1 MKNNFYLENSKF
13 LIVFCF
19 GLLVLPFISAVE
31 AHPGR
36 TAANGCHKD
45 KKTGESHCHDIPT
58 TQKPKKKTVEKKII
72 SSEAVVIDS
81 CYDGD
86 TCTTTSGE
94 KIRLACIDTPE
105 IRGPRANPEPAKAAR
120 DFLNSNV
127 AGKEVSIRRITK
139 DRYERTVAELA
150 KDGVNI
156 QKLMVSK
163 GYAKIYKKYADPCPW
178 ASNFSGDIS
187 ADIESSPIE
196 NSLSCPNFVLAG
208 GKKYC
213 L

>member
-1 MKNNFYLENSKF
+1 MKNNIYFENSKF
-13 LIVFCF
+13 LILFCF
-19 GLLVLPFISAVE
+19 GLLGLSFSTTVE

-36 TAANGCHKD
+36 RTADGCHNEKT
-45 KKTGESHCHDIPT
+45 TGERHCHDSPP
-58 TQKPKKKTVEKKII
+58 TQKPKKKLLRKKII
-72 SSEAVVIDS
+72 SIESVVIDS

-105 IRGPRANPEPAKAAR
+105 ISGPKADPEPAKEAR

-150 KDGVNI
+150 KNVVNI
-156 QKLMVSK
+156 QKLLVSK
-163 GYAKIYKKYADPCPW
+163 GYAKIYKNYADPCPW
-178 ASNFSGDIS
+178 SSNF
-187 ADIESSPIE
+187 
-196 NSLSCPNFVLAG
+196 
-208 GKKYC
+208 
-213 L
+213 